1 MNKRSVVFNCK
12 IIYLLTLIVLF
23 TLIFQNPITSF
34 AENTGTIELELRYQ
48 NGDRLITYQTV
59 LKIFQDKITEPFRI
73 IEFPESNPYLIE
85 SLPLNHK
92 YTVKV
97 YVNDMFAEQSFIIL
111 DEAKE
116 KLKILIP
123 LQAGMQFT
131 VVYNDGNTPIE
142 GADVSIKSDEGN
154 EWAKGDTDS
163 NGETT
168 RFWLQPNNLVEDDY
182 YIVEISLGEGLVYL
196 DYPITFYPTVIGDI
210 KIITPWAD
218 NIENTIVIQVFK
230 DVSQKVKKEDG
241 KFVVELY
248 DSKNN
253 KIAQSKVNSRGDAF
267 FSNFIVDRYS
277 IIVLKSSDEP
287 DEEPEVWARKTTV
300 ITGDEGFIQIFKKN
314 VQPESQ
320 IITCNCVAFRLDD
333 VQDYYLRGPQVDVME
348 LFQQKNADLT
358 IGIIGSVF
366 GTDPLL
372 INYIERGLANE
383 FSTLEIASHSY
394 SNAKLPTLE
403 KSEQKILLEKTNEV
417 LQNTL
422 GVTPKTFIP
431 PQNLFDDNTLEIVVE
446 LGFTHISGH
455 IDEQHS
461 PPYLGVD
468 SEIFYFPANTQTAK
482 VNTDGVR
489 WDKQERSLILQEIEE
504 FIDENGFAVVM
515 MHPYEFTIEELGAY
529 TTETDQD
536 MIDEVGKLID
546 ELRELDIEIVTISEI
561 RSKTY

>member
-1 MNKRSVVFNCK
+1 MNKRSVVSNCK
-12 IIYLLTLIVLF
+12 IIYLLTLIAMF

-34 AENTGTIELELRYQ
+34 AEETGDIELELRYQ
-48 NGDRLITYQTV
+48 NGDRIITYQTV
-59 LKIFQDKITEPFRI
+59 LKIFQDKISEPIRI
-73 IEFPESNPYLIE
+73 IEFPESNPYIIE
-85 SLPLNHK
+85 SLPLGHK

-111 DEAKE
+111 DESKE

-131 VVYNDGNTPIE
+131 VLYNDGSTPIE
-142 GADVSIKSDEGN
+142 RAKVSIKSDDGN

-168 RFWLQPNNLVEDDY
+168 RFWLQSNNLVEDDY
-182 YIVEISLGEGLVYL
+182 YIAEVSLGEGIVYL

-210 KIITPWAD
+210 KIITPWPD
-218 NIENTIVIQVFK
+218 KIENIVVVQIYK
-230 DVSQKVKKEDG
+230 DVSQKVKKDDG
-241 KFVVELY
+241 KFIVEVY

-253 KIAQSKVNSRGDAF
+253 KVAQSQVNSRGEAS

-277 IIVLKSSDEP
+277 IVVLKSSDEP
-287 DEEPEVWARKTTV
+287 DIEPEVWATKTTV
-300 ITGDEGFIQIFKKN
+300 ITGDEEFIQIFKKN

-394 SNAKLPTLE
+394 SNAKLPTLD

-431 PQNLFDDNTLEIVVE
+431 PLNLFDDNTLEIVVE

-482 VNTDGVR
+482 LNTDGVR
-489 WDKQERSLILQEIEE
+489 WDKQERSLILEETKE
-504 FIDENGFAVVM
+504 FIDKNGFAVVM
-515 MHPYEFTIEELGAY
+515 MHPYEFTIE
-529 TTETDQD
+529 
-536 MIDEVGKLID
+536 
-546 ELRELDIEIVTISEI
+546 
-561 RSKTY
+561 KTGSIYN